1 MGDQDSSVNNETQKP
16 LLTFISLGSKGRL
29 VVSTAPSKP
38 KTERSVSTIDQ
49 SPVRFSVYH
58 GQVLEIQSAQVP
70 AVYGAGRSFL
80 GSGSSYVETAIVRNT
95 SVWTRERDV
104 WLLPSL
110 APRCPLP
117 SPAGVRMNLTA
128 AELLPGHGRC
138 YRAEALKHGQRTLAP
153 LKVKSQPQRQRQSLL
168 ADRRHEPGS
177 GGLPEGAAHTKQSS
191 HHWRQRFNVRQSI
204 CSASL
209 IRRARPGFS
218 P

>member
-1 MGDQDSSVNNETQKP
+1 MEDQDSSVNNETQKP

-29 VVSTAPSKP
+29 VVSAARSKP

-49 SPVRFSVYH
+49 SPVRFSLYH
-58 GQVLEIQSAQVP
+58 
-70 AVYGAGRSFL
+70 
-80 GSGSSYVETAIVRNT
+80 
-95 SVWTRERDV
+95 
-104 WLLPSL
+104 
-110 APRCPLP
+110 
-117 SPAGVRMNLTA
+117 
-128 AELLPGHGRC
+128 GHGRC
-138 YRAEALKHGQRTLAP
+138 YRAEELKHGQQTLAP